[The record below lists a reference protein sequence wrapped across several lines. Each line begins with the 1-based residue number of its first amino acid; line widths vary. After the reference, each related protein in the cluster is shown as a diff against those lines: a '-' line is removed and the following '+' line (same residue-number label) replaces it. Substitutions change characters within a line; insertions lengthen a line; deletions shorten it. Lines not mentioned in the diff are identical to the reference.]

1 MDSYDGQRAGA
12 ARVVRS
18 DHHDGVTPEVNALE
32 QTPHES
38 VRGSKRADVHHRALG
53 RCRKGAV
60 AVRACEVRTFDEHD
74 LSALPEIVWELFHD
88 GIRVEALT
96 ERRVGVGHQKM
107 GDGAVDATAAI
118 QETERSLAMQ
128 DGCVGSLLVRVGDH
142 GASEAAVL
150 EGLTQF
156 AEDGAVRE

>member
-1 MDSYDGQRAGA
+1 M
-12 ARVVRS
+12 
-18 DHHDGVTPEVNALE
+18 
-32 QTPHES
+32 
-38 VRGSKRADVHHRALG
+38 HRRTLG
-53 RCRKGAV
+53 RGRKGSVTVGAG
-60 AVRACEVRTFDEHD
+60 EVRTFDEHD
-74 LSALPEIVWELFHD
+74 LTALPEIVWELFHD

-96 ERRVGVGHQKM
+96 ERRVGVGHQQI

-142 GASEAAVL
+142 GASEAGVL

-156 AEDGAVRE
+156 AEDGAVRER